1 MNNLTNHSI
10 INANK
15 QIYLRLLVF
24 PEARI
29 GMLQIFIAVCDADK
43 RRENIIANTATN

>member
-10 INANK
+10 INANE
-15 QIYLRLLVF
+15 QTYLRLLVF

-29 GMLQIFIAVCDADK
+29 GMLQIFIVVCNAD
-43 RRENIIANTATN
+43 RRRKNIIANTTTN

>member
-10 INANK
+10 INANE
-15 QIYLRLLVF
+15 QTYLRLLVF

-29 GMLQIFIAVCDADK
+29 GMLHIFIAVCDANK
-43 RRENIIANTATN
+43 RRKNIIANTATN